1 MIGGTYATL
10 NATGVGDVI
19 LTYPPGEGVI
29 PQPTDLS
36 EKDRQHTDDLSSK
49 DRFQNTLVGCIAQ
62 LMSRINHLLSSRI
75 CLSVE
80 DFKRPMTLEDI
91 VININPGFTELRKM
105 DGTRYKGNI
114 SKAITGALSSTGIF
128 KRTEV
133 GRDG

>member
-75 CLSVE
+75 CLS
-80 DFKRPMTLEDI
+80 LEES
-91 VININPGFTELRKM
+91 G
-105 DGTRYKGNI
+105 
-114 SKAITGALSSTGIF
+114 
-128 KRTEV
+128 
-133 GRDG
+133 